1 MVKLE
6 EGKYYRARDG
16 RKVGPLV
23 MRPSYSLCGAEGW
36 GYSLDSYWYTD
47 KDYSGRTQR
56 FQESNED
63 LVAEWVEET
72 TMDIYSLEKPFGWL
86 YEATKEALKD
96 HYYDGGKLEIYTAD
110 GWVTRSKGDG
120 WSVGWYKALI
130 HRAVKKPEVVEVT
143 VHVGPNPTP
152 MGAPWLFGM
161 GGKTVVDTHK
171 ITFNLVD
178 GVPDCNSIKM
188 VALSDQSKP
197 SF

>member
-6 EGKYYRARDG
+6 EGKYYRTRDG
-16 RKVGPLV
+16 RKAGPLYLTHGNTC
-23 MRPSYSLCGAEGW
+23 MRGFVEGQPNLLRVW
-36 GYSLDSYWYTD
+36 NLRGEHFFNQT
-47 KDYSGRTQR
+47 
-56 FQESNED
+56 EID

-72 TMDIYSLEKPFGWL
+72 TMDIYSLEKPLGMYPKEVL
-86 YEATKEALKD
+86 EALVGHVKS
-96 HYYDGGKLEIYTAD
+96 GGKVQAWG
-110 GWVTRSKGDG
+110 GWG
-120 WSVGWYKALI
+120 WAFCEKPAFILDLTY
-130 HRAVKKPEVVEVT
+130 RAVKKPEVVEVT

-188 VALSDQSKP
+188 EKL
-197 SF
+197 

>member
-6 EGKYYRARDG
+6 EGKYYRTRDG

-23 MRPSYSLCGAEGW
+23 MHPNYSLCGAEGW
-36 GYSLDSYWYTD
+36 SYSMDSYWYTD
-47 KDYSGRTQR
+47 KEYAGRTQKS
-56 FQESNED
+56 QENEED

-72 TMDIYSLEKPFGWL
+72 TMDIYSLEKPLGMYPYEIRDAL
-86 YEATKEALKD
+86 YAHTES
-96 HYYDGGKLEIYTAD
+96 GGKVQSWG
-110 GWVTRSKGDG
+110 GWG
-120 WSVGWYKALI
+120 WALCEEPAFNPNLTY
-130 HRAVKKPEVVEVT
+130 RAVKKPEVIEVVMYT
-143 VHVGPNPTP
+143 KSPTASYWGHTADPDPVGR
-152 MGAPWLFGM
+152 
-161 GGKTVVDTHK
+161 THK

>member
-6 EGKYYRARDG
+6 EGKYYRTRDG

-23 MRPSYSLCGAEGW
+23 MHPNYSLCGAEGW
-36 GYSLDSYWYTD
+36 GYSVDSYWYTD
-47 KDYSGRTQR
+47 KEYAGRTQKS
-56 FQESNED
+56 QENEED

-72 TMDIYSLEKPFGWL
+72 TMDIYSLEKPLGMYPYEIRDAL
-86 YEATKEALKD
+86 YAHTES
-96 HYYDGGKLEIYTAD
+96 GGKVQSWG
-110 GWVTRSKGDG
+110 GWG
-120 WSVGWYKALI
+120 WALCEEPAFNPNLTY
-130 HRAVKKPEVVEVT
+130 RAVKKPEVIEVT

-171 ITFNLVD
+171 ITFNLVE